1 MAEIAEDFI
10 HLVDKCG
17 VTRQLLDFLIRNNQ
31 PANCLGEVDQQRRVP
46 DVIFGDL
53 GLIVSVLFKVL
64 GSVRA
69 ENGQAN
75 DRVADQNR
83 AIFDK
88 H

>member
-17 VTRQLLDFLIRNNQ
+17 VTRQLLDFLVRNNQ

-64 GSVRA
+64 SSVRA